1 MNLFEELK
9 RRNVIKATI
18 TYVVVSW
25 VLLQVASLILPII
38 GAPELMSWS
47 HLPTATRPG
56 GPGPAND
63 LTGRPGAARL
73 PHWSLLLGYPL

>member
-38 GAPELMSWS
+38 GAPEWVLKTLI
-47 HLPTATRPG
+47 LPI
-56 GPGPAND
+56 ND
-63 LTGRPGAARL
+63 
-73 PHWSLLLGYPL
+73 